1 MNGEYSRAMTTAQ
14 FTIRATT
21 PDDWRRVR
29 AIRLEMLKD
38 TPLAYTE
45 TLQEAFGHSEA
56 EWRRRGARGDAADGI
71 SLVAELG
78 EGSWVGTMGC
88 VSFRD
93 EPWPMLVSVYVAG
106 DYRGKSAGVT
116 DALLAEVEAWA
127 GSRASGLLLHVHED
141 NARARS
147 AYERRG
153 FVATGATIP
162 YPLNRR
168 QREIEMVKR
177 L

>member
-1 MNGEYSRAMTTAQ
+1 MTSAP

-21 PDDWRRVR
+21 PDDWQQVR
-29 AIRLEMLKD
+29 AIRLEMLQD

-45 TLQEAFGHSEA
+45 TLEEALGNSEA
-56 EWRRRGARGDAADGI
+56 DWRRRGARGAAADGI
-71 SLVAELG
+71 SLVAELEDG
-78 EGSWVGTMGC
+78 RWIGTMGC
-88 VSFRD
+88 VSLRD
-93 EPWPMLVSVYVAG
+93 EPWPMLVSVYVAEPH
-106 DYRGKSAGVT
+106 RGKAAGVT
-116 DALLAEVEAWA
+116 DALLGEVEAWA
-127 GSRASGLLLHVHED
+127 SSRASGLMLHVHEA

-153 FVATGATIP
+153 FVATGSTIP

-168 QREIEMVKR
+168 ERELEMVKR

>member
-1 MNGEYSRAMTTAQ
+1 MTSAP

-21 PDDWRRVR
+21 PDDWHEVR
-29 AIRLEMLKD
+29 EIRLEMLQD

-45 TLQEAFGHSEA
+45 TLEEALGHDEA
-56 EWRRRGARGDAADGI
+56 EWRRRGARGDAANGI
-71 SLVAELG
+71 SLVAVLDDG
-78 EGSWVGTMGC
+78 RWVGTMGC

-93 EPWPMLVSVYVAG
+93 EPWPMLVSVYVASAF
-106 DYRGKSAGVT
+106 RGAAAGVT

-127 GSRASGLLLHVHED
+127 SSRASGLMLHVHED
-141 NARARS
+141 NARARA

-153 FVATGATIP
+153 FVATGSTIP
-162 YPLNRR
+162 YPLDRR
-168 QREIEMVKR
+168 QRELEMVKR

>member
-1 MNGEYSRAMTTAQ
+1 MNSAT

-29 AIRLEMLKD
+29 AIRLEMLED

-45 TLQEAFGHSEA
+45 TLEEALRHSEA
-56 EWRRRGARGDAADGI
+56 EWRRRGARGQAADGI
-71 SLVAELG
+71 SLVAELDDG
-78 EGSWVGTMGC
+78 RWVGTMGC

-93 EPWPMLVSVYVAG
+93 DPWPMLVSVYVASAF
-106 DYRGKSAGVT
+106 RGRSKGVT
-116 DALLAEVEAWA
+116 DALLTEVEDWA
-127 GSRASGLLLHVHED
+127 VLRASGLMLRVHED
-141 NARARS
+141 NQRARR

-153 FVATGATIP
+153 FVATGSTVP
-162 YPLNRR
+162 YPLNRK
-168 QREIEMVKR
+168 QREVEMLKR

>member
-1 MNGEYSRAMTTAQ
+1 MTEAQ
-14 FTIRATT
+14 FTIRATM
-21 PDDWRRVR
+21 PDDWRAVR

-38 TPLAYTE
+38 TPIAYTE
-45 TLQEAFGHSEA
+45 TLSEAFGHDER

-71 SLVAELG
+71 SLVAELDG
-78 EGSWVGTMGC
+78 GTWVGTMGC

-93 EPWPMLVSVYVAG
+93 EPWPMLVSVYVAEG
-106 DYRGKSAGVT
+106 YRGRAAGVT
-116 DALLAEVEAWA
+116 DALLGEVEAWA
-127 GSRASGLLLHVHED
+127 SSRASGLMLHVHED
-141 NARARS
+141 NARARA

-153 FVATGATIP
+153 FVATGSTIP

-168 QREIEMVKR
+168 QRELEMVKR

>member
-1 MNGEYSRAMTTAQ
+1 MTTAD

-21 PDDWRRVR
+21 PDDWRKVR
-29 AIRLEMLKD
+29 ALRLEMLQD

-71 SLVAELG
+71 SLVAVLSDG
-78 EGSWVGTMGC
+78 NWVGTMGC

-93 EPWPMLVSVYVAG
+93 EPWPMLVSVYVAEE
-106 DYRGKSAGVT
+106 YRGRGVGVT

-127 GSRASGLLLHVHED
+127 GSRASGLMLHVHED

-153 FVATGATIP
+153 FVATGSTIP

-168 QREIEMVKR
+168 QREIEMVKC